1 MDTLEKL
8 EVPLRPSCMMMTR
21 EKPTDLLIV
30 LFKHKDRIMLAKIRG
45 LGDWWGGKDLLV
57 VEGLKTLKKTCNFG
71 ENLITSQSNLS

>member
-8 EVPLRPSCMMMTR
+8 EAPLRPSCMMMTR

-30 LFKHKDRIMLAKIRG
+30 LFKHKDRIMLAKICG

-57 VEGLKTLKKTCNFG
+57 VKGLKTLKKTCNFG